1 MSELA
6 GNLQRKFIGF
16 RRLGVESSAHKIARR
31 TVVRETQNVAG
42 SKEAKTSEIGETSTS
57 PAKGSSKLQDAAVKA
72 GCIGA
77 KLGDEDRD
85 LTTAENDCV
94 MTSSDE
100 NVEDLSAFV
109 TERLQCLSEGGVEE
123 LIGDSSVNV
132 EKISRIFAFR

>member
-6 GNLQRKFIGF
+6 GNLPRKFIGF

-31 TVVRETQNVAG
+31 TVVREFPEC
-42 SKEAKTSEIGETSTS
+42 SKAANTTEIGKTSTS
-57 PAKGSSKLQDAAVKA
+57 PAKGSSNLQDAAVKA

-94 MTSSDE
+94 LTSSDE
-100 NVEDLSAFV
+100 SVEDLSAFV

-132 EKISRIFAFR
+132 EKFSRIFAFR